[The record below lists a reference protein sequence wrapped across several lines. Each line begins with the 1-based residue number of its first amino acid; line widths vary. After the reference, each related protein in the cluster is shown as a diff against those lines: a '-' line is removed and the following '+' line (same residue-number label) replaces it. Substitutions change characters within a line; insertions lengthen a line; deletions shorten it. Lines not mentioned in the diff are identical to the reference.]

1 MIIYAV
7 NCAAGEL
14 QVYDSLYWT
23 VSEDFK
29 ELVDTHVYDRNANH
43 HAPTVKQCTTKSVF
57 FCCYFNE
64 ITISLIY

>member
-29 ELVDTHVYDRNANH
+29 ELVDTHIYDRIANH
-43 HAPTVKQCTTKSVF
+43 HAPTVKKCTTKF
-57 FCCYFNE
+57 FSYFNE